1 MSDSK
6 SGSLK
11 DMLAQRFPT
20 TLALPALALIFSG
33 TSIISGTNI
42 TPLITTLIILQALSL
57 ITSPNHPRTSA
68 ATFTASFI
76 GALLAGHSTG
86 LELFLGIFLITTITA
101 FGDYLLAVLIAAT
114 ITFGGFYSPANS
126 RVEFDI
132 GAAIIFLTI
141 ITLAYLLGFWIHHNR
156 QLHFQSQRTQ
166 QTRQKQLTSLL
177 HDTIAAD
184 LTSVIVQL
192 EKLAITTPERN
203 AELKNTARTAREAL
217 DKTRQLLTTLN
228 TQPETHPAPSLPT
241 TLEAMTQRLHDH
253 SFTVTT
259 TTELSTPVTNTLH
272 NTALERVLSEI
283 VTNIIKH
290 ATPQSHVIISATSN
304 DQGVTLTFTNART
317 PTKKT
322 SASTHLGLTS
332 MSNTL
337 HTVGGE
343 LRTYSA
349 NKEWVTTAHI
359 PFSRK

>member
-101 FGDYLLAVLIAAT
+101 FGDHLLAVLIAAT

-141 ITLAYLLGFWIHHNR
+141 ITLAYLLGFWI
-156 QLHFQSQRTQ
+156 Q